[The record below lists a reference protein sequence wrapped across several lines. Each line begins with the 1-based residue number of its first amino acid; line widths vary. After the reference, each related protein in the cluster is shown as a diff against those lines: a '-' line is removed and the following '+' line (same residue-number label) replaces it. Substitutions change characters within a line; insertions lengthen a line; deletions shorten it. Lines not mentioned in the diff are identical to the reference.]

1 MLSEYRLIKWMLGV
15 LILASLITFGATCYS
30 IRQNETAYAAFAER
44 ATQEAQEREAQLATK
59 LDNNIQR
66 QILGLRENFVVYQID
81 QVTQIRKFV
90 ALEVATQ
97 LKQAKESQ

>member
-1 MLSEYRLIKWMLGV
+1 M
-15 LILASLITFGATCYS
+15 LASLITLGTTCYS

-44 ATQEAQEREAQLATK
+44 STQEAQEREAQLATK

-66 QILGLRENFVVYQID
+66 QILGLRENFIAYQID
-81 QVTQIRKFV
+81 QVTQARKLV

-97 LKQAKESQ
+97 LKQAKEVK